1 MIKKL
6 AKSLFLIT
14 GFFALMSAS
23 NPVKAANITGEAYS
37 VSAVTEA
44 DSVKTVKDDSYGS
57 LFTSVDL
64 ATSHFT
70 WGAELG
76 SSIDMTGHDMSTLD
90 ADVVIGYK
98 NKWIR
103 TVGFGAGIHR
113 AFGTGDNFIPL
124 YAVFRTSFTSR
135 PSNFFMSVKIG
146 YSFNSIQDSPTFGDT
161 CASIGAGIN
170 LAMSH
175 RFSSHIILS
184 IQQRHFTKRH
194 SDKYKLN
201 IDNIY
206 LVGLSFGVNF

>member
-6 AKSLFLIT
+6 AISLFLIT
-14 GFFALMSAS
+14 GFFAFMTAG
-23 NPVKAANITGEAYS
+23 NPVKSADIISIVTDVSPVAAP
-37 VSAVTEA
+37 
-44 DSVKTVKDDSYGS
+44 DSVKIVKDDSYGS
-57 LFTSVDL
+57 LFSSVDL

-103 TVGFGAGIHR
+103 TAGFGAGIHR
-113 AFGTGDNFIPL
+113 AFGTGDNFIPV
-124 YAVFRTSFTSR
+124 YALFRTSFTSR
-135 PSNFFMSVKIG
+135 PSNFFMSLKVG
-146 YSFNSIQDSPTFGDT
+146 YSFNSIQDSPTFGDS

-170 LAMSH
+170 LAMGR

-184 IQQRHFTKRH
+184 ISQRHFTKRH
-194 SDKYKLN
+194 SDKYQLN
-201 IDNIY
+201 VDNIY
-206 LVGLSFGVNF
+206 LVSLAFGVNF